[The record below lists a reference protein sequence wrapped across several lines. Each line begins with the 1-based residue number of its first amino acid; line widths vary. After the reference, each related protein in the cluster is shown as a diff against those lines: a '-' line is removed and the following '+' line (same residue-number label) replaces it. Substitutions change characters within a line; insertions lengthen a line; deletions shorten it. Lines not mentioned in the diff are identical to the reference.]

1 MAGSHTPTSARDT
14 SLDPPADPSPL
25 TLVSSVEHG
34 LSARLAGR
42 VDGHLATFAEHMRE
56 GLLAASTAVGLEVM
70 AELMDAEVTALV
82 GPKGRHDTERT
93 MNRHGAEP
101 AAVTLGG
108 RRVPVRRPRVRSIA
122 SEDGESAQE
131 VPLESYTTLAATDLL
146 AEGIVARML
155 AGITTRRYPVALEPV
170 GAQVEQMASST
181 SKSAVS
187 RRFVAATAERLAE
200 LHARPLGDQRWLVV
214 YLDGFRF
221 GDHTLVSALGVTL
234 DGTKVPLGVVEGS
247 TENAAVCIRLMSDLA
262 ARGLDA
268 TRGILFVVDGGK
280 AIAKAVDDVYGHLAV
295 TQRCRI
301 HKERNILDHL
311 PEDERPLVKRKLR
324 AAWAKPSAAE
334 ARADLDA
341 LARSLARRRPG
352 AAASLREGLDETL
365 TVTRLG
371 VTGTL
376 LKTLA
381 STNPVESMI
390 EIIRDHAH
398 RVKHWSSGDMALR
411 WAAAGMTAAQAQ
423 FRRVKGHRQLP
434 QLAHALERAVGYQ
447 PAVSDVAHAATA

>member
-14 SLDPPADPSPL
+14 SLDSSPL
-25 TLVSSVEHG
+25 TLVSTLEHG
-34 LSARLAGR
+34 LSERLADR

-70 AELMDAEVTALV
+70 AELMDAEVCELV
-82 GPKGRHDTERT
+82 GPKGRHDVDRT
-93 MNRHGAEP
+93 MNRHGTEP
-101 AAVTLGG
+101 ATVTLGG
-108 RRVPVRRPRVRSIA
+108 RRVPVRRPRVRAIA
-122 SEDGESAQE
+122 DGDEPERE
-131 VPLESYTTLAATDLL
+131 VPLESYTMLAAADQL

-155 AGITTRRYPVALEPV
+155 AGISTRRYPVALEPV
-170 GAQVEQMASST
+170 GAAVEQTAAST

-200 LHARPLGDQRWLVV
+200 LHARSLDDQRWLVV
-214 YLDGFRF
+214 YLDGFSF
-221 GDHTLVSALGVTL
+221 GDHTLVGALGVTF

-247 TENAAVCIRLMSDLA
+247 TENAAVCTRLVSDLA

-280 AIAKAVDDVYGHLAV
+280 AIAKAVNDVYGRLAV
-295 TQRCRI
+295 TQRCRL

-311 PEDERPLVKRKLR
+311 PEGERPLVRRKLR
-324 AAWAKPSAAE
+324 QAWAKPTVAE
-334 ARADLDA
+334 ARADLEA
-341 LARSLARRRPG
+341 LARSLARKRPG
-352 AAASLREGLDETL
+352 AAASLREGLDDTL
-365 TVTRLG
+365 TVNRLG

-376 LKTLA
+376 LRTLA

-398 RVKHWSSGDMALR
+398 RVKHWSSGDMAC
-411 WAAAGMTAAQAQ
+411 
-423 FRRVKGHRQLP
+423 
-434 QLAHALERAVGYQ
+434 VGPP
-447 PAVSDVAHAATA
+447 PA